1 MKKKIII
8 GLSVFAI
15 VAIGAVIYLY
25 LTFFNGTDFS
35 KNVPKNAFLVMKV
48 DLMGMGKKINLK
60 EATESKAFRKEIM
73 ESMKSS
79 QKEMIEKVIENPLK
93 SGLQLAS
100 KPTLFVFNNSKT
112 EEEPVM
118 GFMFGISDKNNF
130 NDFLEQINK
139 NITIKEPDFDGFS
152 SANLDNENVVL
163 YFNDKV
169 GLILV
174 DLERKSL
181 PLKRIRDEIVS
192 LEKDKS
198 ILLNEEFTTL
208 NNQPNDMM
216 VYFNGPEL
224 SKVFEIN
231 KNAQIDQIRNSIKGY
246 PYAMTLNFNEDAVT
260 IKALTNKSKEASKN
274 AILKETGFS
283 ESDLKNI
290 DPKGSPLAYWT
301 MNMDVKKVLD
311 LINDQSA
318 LYQDYSD
325 VFNQID
331 NMAADLNIPKE
342 DLMNL
347 FDGKISLSFS
357 GIQPPNKSDSLD
369 MYQSPTFLVNGWAH
383 LGNKDAATKLLDYY
397 TTKGLLENNEGIYSY
412 KTEFIAPEIFMTVKD
427 NDLFFSTLK
436 EPIQNKIQGKDWEGL
451 KETLGKKDALA
462 KSATFFA
469 DLRYSSYETM
479 IKSVLS
485 SRESVSFDKFKNIL
499 SSFKSISSTANNNE
513 AEFIIQFS
521 EKKTNSLQRIMD
533 LLTEAYLL
541 VS

>member
-152 SANLDNENVVL
+152 SANLDNENFML

-169 GLILV
+169 GLILL

-231 KNAQIDQIRNSIKGY
+231 KNAQIDQIRNSIKAY

-397 TTKGLLENNEGIYSY
+397 TTMGLLENNEGIYSD
-412 KTEFIAPEIFMTVKD
+412 KTEFSAPEIFMTVKD

-485 SRESVSFDKFKNIL
+485 SRESVSIDKFKNIL
-499 SSFKSISSTANNNE
+499 SSFKSISMTGNNNE

>member
-231 KNAQIDQIRNSIKGY
+231 KNAQIDQIRNSIKAY
-246 PYAMTLNFNEDAVT
+246 PYAMTLNFNEDAVA
-260 IKALTNKSKEASKN
+260 IKVLSNKSKEASTT
-274 AILKETGFS
+274 AILKETGIS
-283 ESDLKNI
+283 ESELRNI
-290 DPKGSPLAYWT
+290 DPKGSPLAYLT
-301 MNMDVKKVLD
+301 MNMDVKKVLE

-318 LYQDYSD
+318 LYQGYLNI
-325 VFNQID
+325 FNQID
-331 NMAADLNIPKE
+331 NTAADLKVPKE

-347 FDGKISLSFS
+347 FDGKMSLSFS
-357 GIQPPNKSDSLD
+357 GIQPPNKSDTLD

-397 TTKGLLENNEGIYSY
+397 TTIGLLENNEGIYSD
-412 KTEFIAPEIFMTVKD
+412 KTEFSAPEIFMTVKD

-485 SRESVSFDKFKNIL
+485 SRESVSIDKFKNIL
-499 SSFKSISSTANNNE
+499 SSFKSISMTGNNNE

-533 LLTEAYLL
+533 LLTEAYRL

>member
-231 KNAQIDQIRNSIKGY
+231 KNAQIDQIRNSIKAY
-246 PYAMTLNFNEDAVT
+246 PYAMTLNFNEDAVA
-260 IKALTNKSKEASKN
+260 IKVLSNKSKEASTT
-274 AILKETGFS
+274 AILKETGIS
-283 ESDLKNI
+283 ESELRNI
-290 DPKGSPLAYWT
+290 DPKGSPLAYLT
-301 MNMDVKKVLD
+301 MNMDVKKVLE

-318 LYQDYSD
+318 LYQGYLNI
-325 VFNQID
+325 FNQID
-331 NMAADLNIPKE
+331 NTAADLKVPKE

-347 FDGKISLSFS
+347 FDGKMSLSFS

-397 TTKGLLENNEGIYSY
+397 TTIGLLENNEGIYSD
-412 KTEFIAPEIFMTVKD
+412 KTEFSAPEIFMTVKD

-485 SRESVSFDKFKNIL
+485 SRESVSIDKFKNIL
-499 SSFKSISSTANNNE
+499 SSFKSISMTGNNNE

-533 LLTEAYLL
+533 LLTEAYRL

>member
-169 GLILV
+169 GLILL

>member
-1 MKKKIII
+1 MKKSIII
-8 GLSVFAI
+8 AI
-15 VAIGAVIYLY
+15 SAIGVVAIGAVIYVY

-35 KNVPKNAFLVMKV
+35 KNIPKNSVFVMKV

-152 SANLDNENVVL
+152 SANLDNENFVL

-224 SKVFEIN
+224 SKVFENN

-246 PYAMTLNFNEDAVT
+246 PYAMTLNFNEDAVV

-274 AILKETGFS
+274 AILKETGFL

-331 NMAADLNIPKE
+331 NIAADLNIPKE
-342 DLMNL
+342 DMMNVL
-347 FDGKISLSFS
+347 DGKMSLSFS

-412 KTEFIAPEIFMTVKD
+412 KTEFIAPEIFMTVKGK
-427 NDLFFSTLK
+427 DLFISTLK

-499 SSFKSISSTANNNE
+499 SSFKSISMTGNNNE

>member
-8 GLSVFAI
+8 GLSLFAI

-130 NDFLEQINK
+130 NDFLEQMNK

-152 SANLDNENVVL
+152 SANLGNENFVL

-169 GLILV
+169 GLILL

-231 KNAQIDQIRNSIKGY
+231 KNAQIDQIRNSIKAY
-246 PYAMTLNFNEDAVT
+246 PYAMTLNFNEDAVA
-260 IKALTNKSKEASKN
+260 IKVLSNKSKEASTT
-274 AILKETGFS
+274 AILKETGIS
-283 ESDLKNI
+283 ESELRNI
-290 DPKGSPLAYWT
+290 DPKGSPLAYLT
-301 MNMDVKKVLD
+301 MNMDVKKVLE
-311 LINDQSA
+311 LVNDQSA
-318 LYQDYSD
+318 LYQGYMNI
-325 VFNQID
+325 FNQID
-331 NMAADLNIPKE
+331 NTAADLKVPKE

-347 FDGKISLSFS
+347 FDGKMSLSFS

-369 MYQSPTFLVNGWAH
+369 MYQPTKFLVNGWAH

-397 TTKGLLENNEGIYSY
+397 TTMGLLENNEGIYSD
-412 KTEFIAPEIFMTVKD
+412 KREFSAPEIFMTVKD

-462 KSATFFA
+462 KSANFYA

-479 IKSVLS
+479 IKSALS
-485 SRESVSFDKFKNIL
+485 SRESVSIDKFKNIL
-499 SSFKSISSTANNNE
+499 SSFKSISMTGNNNE
-513 AEFIIQFS
+513 AEIIIQFS

-533 LLTEAYLL
+533 LLTEAYRL

>member
-152 SANLDNENVVL
+152 SANLDNENFML

-169 GLILV
+169 GLILL

-412 KTEFIAPEIFMTVKD
+412 KTEFIAPAIFMTVKD

-485 SRESVSFDKFKNIL
+485 SRESVSIDKFKNIL
-499 SSFKSISSTANNNE
+499 SSFKSISMTGNNNE

>member
-130 NDFLEQINK
+130 NDFLEQMNK

-152 SANLDNENVVL
+152 SANLDNENFVL

-169 GLILV
+169 GLILL

-231 KNAQIDQIRNSIKGY
+231 KNAQIDQIRNSIKAY
-246 PYAMTLNFNEDAVT
+246 PYAMTLNFNEDAVA
-260 IKALTNKSKEASKN
+260 IKVLSNKSKEASTT
-274 AILKETGFS
+274 AILKETGIS
-283 ESDLKNI
+283 ESELRNI
-290 DPKGSPLAYWT
+290 DPKGSPLAYLT
-301 MNMDVKKVLD
+301 MNMDVKKVLE

-318 LYQDYSD
+318 LYQGYLNI
-325 VFNQID
+325 FNQID
-331 NMAADLNIPKE
+331 NTAADLKVPKE

-347 FDGKISLSFS
+347 FDGKMSLSFS
-357 GIQPPNKSDSLD
+357 GIQPPNKSDTLD

-397 TTKGLLENNEGIYSY
+397 TTMGLLENNEGIYSD
-412 KTEFIAPEIFMTVKD
+412 KTEFSAPEIFMTVKD

-485 SRESVSFDKFKNIL
+485 SRESVSIDKFKNIL
-499 SSFKSISSTANNNE
+499 SSFKSISMTGNNNE

-533 LLTEAYLL
+533 LLTEAYRL

>member
-231 KNAQIDQIRNSIKGY
+231 KNAQIDQIRNSIKAY

-485 SRESVSFDKFKNIL
+485 SRESVSIDKFKNIL
-499 SSFKSISSTANNNE
+499 SSFKSISMTGNNNE

>member
-152 SANLDNENVVL
+152 SANLDNENFVL

-231 KNAQIDQIRNSIKGY
+231 KNAQIDQIRNSIKAY
-246 PYAMTLNFNEDAVT
+246 PYAMTLNFNEDAVA
-260 IKALTNKSKEASKN
+260 IKVLSNKSKEASTT
-274 AILKETGFS
+274 AILKETGIS
-283 ESDLKNI
+283 ESELRNI
-290 DPKGSPLAYWT
+290 DPKGSPLAYLT
-301 MNMDVKKVLD
+301 MNMDVKKVLE

-318 LYQDYSD
+318 LYQGYLNI
-325 VFNQID
+325 FNQID
-331 NMAADLNIPKE
+331 NTAADLKVPKE

-347 FDGKISLSFS
+347 FDGKMSLSFS
-357 GIQPPNKSDSLD
+357 GIQPPNKSDTLD

-397 TTKGLLENNEGIYSY
+397 TTIGLLENNEGIYSD
-412 KTEFIAPEIFMTVKD
+412 KTEFSAPEIFMTVKD

-499 SSFKSISSTANNNE
+499 SSFKSISMTGNNNE

-533 LLTEAYLL
+533 LLTEAYRL

>member
-152 SANLDNENVVL
+152 SANLDNENFVL

-224 SKVFEIN
+224 SKVFENN

-246 PYAMTLNFNEDAVT
+246 PYAMTLNFNEDAVV

-274 AILKETGFS
+274 AILKETGFL

-412 KTEFIAPEIFMTVKD
+412 KTEFIAPEIFMTVKGK
-427 NDLFFSTLK
+427 DLFISTLK

-533 LLTEAYLL
+533 LLTEAYRL

>member
-152 SANLDNENVVL
+152 SANLDNENFML

-169 GLILV
+169 GLILL

-246 PYAMTLNFNEDAVT
+246 PYAMTLNFNEDAVA
-260 IKALTNKSKEASKN
+260 IKVLSNKSKEASTT
-274 AILKETGFS
+274 AILKETGIS
-283 ESDLKNI
+283 ESELRNI
-290 DPKGSPLAYWT
+290 DPKGSPLAYLT
-301 MNMDVKKVLD
+301 MNMDVKKVLE

-318 LYQDYSD
+318 LYQGYLNI
-325 VFNQID
+325 FNQID
-331 NMAADLNIPKE
+331 NTAADLKVPKE

-347 FDGKISLSFS
+347 FDGKMSLSFS
-357 GIQPPNKSDSLD
+357 GIQPPNKSDSLYID
-369 MYQSPTFLVNGWAH
+369 QSPTFLVNGWAH